1 MMEFESHFDWHAP
14 LPRAGWESTWRTQ
27 AGTGAGVV
35 YDLGSHLIDQ
45 ALQLFGM
52 PQKVT
57 GFLYHQREHGAK
69 YGDADS
75 MTILLH
81 YVDGPLVTLK
91 ASIMNPEKEKLRFWV
106 RGDKGAFKKVC

>member
-1 MMEFESHFDWHAP
+1 MEFESHFDWHAP
-14 LPRAGWESTWRTQ
+14 LPRPGWESTWRTQ
-27 AGTGAGVV
+27 AGTGGGVV

-57 GFLYHQREHGAK
+57 GFQYYQREQGAK
-69 YGDADS
+69 YGDAES

-81 YVDGPLVTLK
+81 YVNGPLVTLK

-106 RGDKGAFKKVC
+106 RGDKGAFKKVG